1 MGMFYAI
8 ASPTILDFDMT
19 QLIKNIADKTH
30 FTVAD
35 SPIWRAKVQEYSLAI
50 VASCVEQISDLQG
63 YSGVGT
69 DGNPYDTASWNA
81 ALAAAQDLLRTRFEL
96 DEPKS
101 N

>member
-1 MGMFYAI
+1 MYK
-8 ASPTILDFDMT
+8 
-19 QLIKNIADKTH
+19 QIADQTS
-30 FTVAD
+30 FTIAD
-35 SPIWRAKVQEYSLAI
+35 SPIWRIKVREYSLAI
-50 VASCVEQISDLQG
+50 VASCVEQISDLKG
-63 YSGVGT
+63 YSGVGL